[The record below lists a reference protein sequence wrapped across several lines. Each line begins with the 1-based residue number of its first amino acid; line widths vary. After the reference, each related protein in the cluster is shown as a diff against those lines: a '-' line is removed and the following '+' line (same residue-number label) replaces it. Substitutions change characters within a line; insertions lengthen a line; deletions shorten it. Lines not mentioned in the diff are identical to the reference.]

1 MPPVR
6 IAPSLLSADFA
17 RLGEEIAAVEAAGA
31 DVLHL
36 DVMDGHFVPNIT
48 IGPPVVKSL
57 RKLTRLPFDVHLMI
71 ERPERHVAAFAEA
84 GANLISVHV
93 ETCPHLHRVLAQ
105 IRECRC
111 RAGAALNPSTPL
123 ETLTHVLDQLDFV
136 LLMSVNPGFSGQA
149 FIPSAL
155 PKIADLRD
163 LLASAPETVEIEVDG
178 GVGPDNA
185 GAVAQAGARLL
196 VAGSAV
202 FGHPPYDRAI
212 ARIRQA
218 SGG

>member
-1 MPPVR
+1 LPPVR
-6 IAPSLLSADFA
+6 IAPSLLSADFT
-17 RLGEEIAAVEAAGA
+17 RLGEEIAAVETAGA
-31 DVLHL
+31 DLLHL

-57 RKLTRLPFDVHLMI
+57 RKITRLPFDVHLMI
-71 ERPERHVAAFAEA
+71 ERPERYVAAFAEA

-136 LLMSVNPGFSGQA
+136 LLMSVNPGFGGQA

-163 LLASAPETVEIEVDG
+163 LLASAPQAVEIEVDG
-178 GVGPDNA
+178 GIGPDNA
-185 GAVAQAGARLL
+185 GSVAEAGARLL

-202 FGHPPYDRAI
+202 FGQPPYDHAI
-212 ARIRQA
+212 ARIRQSA
-218 SGG
+218 GG